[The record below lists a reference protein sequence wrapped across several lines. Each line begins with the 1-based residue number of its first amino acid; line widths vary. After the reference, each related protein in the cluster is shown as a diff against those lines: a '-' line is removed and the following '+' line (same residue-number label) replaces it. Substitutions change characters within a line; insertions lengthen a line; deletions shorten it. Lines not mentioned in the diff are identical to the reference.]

1 MVIFFLL
8 DQLMYVKKGLT
19 DLYVYKKV
27 ITVLEDSEYK
37 SVNSEVRFKMHRETR
52 AVFSSLCSGL

>member
-1 MVIFFLL
+1 
-8 DQLMYVKKGLT
+8 MYAKKGLT